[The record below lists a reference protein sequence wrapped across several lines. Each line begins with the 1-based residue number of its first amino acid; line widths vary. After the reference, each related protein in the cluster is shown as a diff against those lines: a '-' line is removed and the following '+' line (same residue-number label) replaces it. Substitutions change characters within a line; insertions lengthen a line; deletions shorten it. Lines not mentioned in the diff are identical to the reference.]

1 MRYLAL
7 ILSSAALAGCSV
19 AGLGGTKAN
28 SCAPYCQN
36 YAAPAYAGQAYAQPA
51 YAQPAYA
58 QPAYAQPFS
67 QPASNQGYWQASNQ
81 ASYSAG
87 YATQPSPQSYGT
99 HAYGTHAYGTHAYGT
114 HAYGPPPQ
122 LRGPSNPYSSRGYK
136 YGNLGAILYDHD
148 SENFGVQGR
157 IGYQSAT
164 IFGAELEGSISL
176 GSDTDEISADEL
188 AAVAGFTNP
197 VDPANPTATPSPG
210 TLTTEFTNSIAAFGV
225 ARLPISDKF
234 SVHSRAGLH
243 STRFKAELNDGVNV
257 LQQNE
262 TSFDIAYGLG
272 MSYAF
277 TPSNDIRLDYTVY
290 EGDAGGNA
298 DSLSVAVAH
307 KF

>member
-1 MRYLAL
+1 MRYLVL

-36 YAAPAYAGQAYAQPA
+36 YAAPAYAGQGYAQPA
-51 YAQPAYA
+51 YT

-87 YATQPSPQSYGT
+87 YATQPSPQS
-99 HAYGTHAYGTHAYGT
+99 YGT

-277 TPSNDIRLDYTVY
+277 TPRNDIRLDYTVY

>member
-1 MRYLAL
+1 MRYLVL

-36 YAAPAYAGQAYAQPA
+36 YAAPAYAGQSYAQPT
-51 YAQPAYA
+51 
-58 QPAYAQPFS
+58 YAQPFS

-87 YATQPSPQSYGT
+87 YATQPSPQS
-99 HAYGTHAYGTHAYGT
+99 YGT

-277 TPSNDIRLDYTVY
+277 TPRNDIRLDYTVY

>member
-19 AGLGGTKAN
+19 AGLGGSQAN

-36 YAAPAYAGQAYAQPA
+36 YVAPAYAGQAYAQ
-51 YAQPAYA
+51 Q
-58 QPAYAQPFS
+58 FS
-67 QPASNQGYWQASNQ
+67 QPASHQGYWQLSNQ

-99 HAYGTHAYGTHAYGT
+99 HAYGTHAYG
-114 HAYGPPPQ
+114 PPPQ
-122 LRGPSNPYSSRGYK
+122 LRGLSNPYSVRGYK
-136 YGNLGAILYDHD
+136 YGNLGVILYDHD
-148 SENFGVQGR
+148 SENFGIQGR
-157 IGYQSAT
+157 VGYQSAG

-176 GSDTDEISADEL
+176 GSETDEISADDL

-197 VDPANPTATPSPG
+197 IDPTNPTATPSPG

-225 ARLPISDKF
+225 ARLPISDNF
-234 SVHSRAGLH
+234 SIHSRAGLH
-243 STRFKAELNDGVNV
+243 STRFEAELNDGVNV
-257 LQQNE
+257 LRQNE
-262 TSFDIAYGLG
+262 TSVDIAYGLG

-277 TPSNDIRLDYTVY
+277 TPKNDIRLDYTVY
-290 EGDAGGNA
+290 ENDAGGNA

>member
-19 AGLGGTKAN
+19 AGLGGSQAN

-36 YAAPAYAGQAYAQPA
+36 YAAPAYASQGYAQPTYTQPT
-51 YAQPAYA
+51 YAQ
-58 QPAYAQPFS
+58 QFS

-99 HAYGTHAYGTHAYGT
+99 HAYGTHAYG
-114 HAYGPPPQ
+114 PPPQ
-122 LRGPSNPYSSRGYK
+122 LRGPSNPHSPRGYK
-136 YGNLGAILYDHD
+136 YGNLGGILYDHD
-148 SENFGVQGR
+148 SENFGIQGR

-176 GSDTDEISADEL
+176 GSDSEELDAATTEI
-188 AAVAGFTNP
+188 VRGFT
-197 VDPANPTATPSPG
+197 DPLQTPSAS
-210 TLTTEFTNSIAAFGV
+210 TLTTEFTNSVAAFGV
-225 ARLPISDKF
+225 ARLPINDRLSL
-234 SVHSRAGLH
+234 HSRAGLH
-243 STRFKAELNDGVNV
+243 ATRFRAELDDGQQV
-257 LQQNE
+257 LRQNE
-262 TSFDIAYGLG
+262 TSVDIAYGVG
-272 MSYAF
+272 ASYSF
-277 TPSNDIRLDYTVY
+277 TPKNDIRLDYTVY
-290 EGDAGGNA
+290 ENGLGGNA

>member
-19 AGLGGTKAN
+19 AGLGGSQAN

-36 YAAPAYAGQAYAQPA
+36 YVAPAYAGQAYAQPA
-51 YAQPAYA
+51 YAQPTYA
-58 QPAYAQPFS
+58 QQFS
-67 QPASNQGYWQASNQ
+67 QPASHQGYWQLSNQ

-87 YATQPSPQSYGT
+87 YATQPNPQN
-99 HAYGTHAYGTHAYGT
+99 YGTHAYGT

-122 LRGPSNPYSSRGYK
+122 LRGLSNPYSARGYK
-136 YGNLGAILYDHD
+136 YGNLGVILYDHD
-148 SENFGVQGR
+148 SENFGIQGR
-157 IGYQSAT
+157 VGYQSAG

-176 GSDTDEISADEL
+176 GSETDEISADDL

-197 VDPANPTATPSPG
+197 IDPTNPTATPSPG

-225 ARLPISDKF
+225 ARLPISDNF
-234 SVHSRAGLH
+234 SIHSRAGLH
-243 STRFKAELNDGVNV
+243 STRFEAELNDGVNV
-257 LQQNE
+257 LRQNE
-262 TSFDIAYGLG
+262 TSVDIAYGLG

-277 TPSNDIRLDYTVY
+277 TPKNDIRLDYTVY
-290 EGDAGGNA
+290 ENDAGGNA

>member
-19 AGLGGTKAN
+19 AGLGGSQAN

-36 YAAPAYAGQAYAQPA
+36 YAARAYAGQAYAQPA
-51 YAQPAYA
+51 YAQ
-58 QPAYAQPFS
+58 QFS
-67 QPASNQGYWQASNQ
+67 QPASNQGYWQPSNQ

-87 YATQPSPQSYGT
+87 YATQPGPQS
-99 HAYGTHAYGTHAYGT
+99 YGT

-122 LRGPSNPYSSRGYK
+122 LRGLSNPYSARGYK
-136 YGNLGAILYDHD
+136 YGNLGVILYDHD
-148 SENFGVQGR
+148 SENFGIQGR
-157 IGYQSAT
+157 VGYQSAG

-176 GSDTDEISADEL
+176 GSETDEISADDL

-197 VDPANPTATPSPG
+197 IDPTNPTATPSPG

-225 ARLPISDKF
+225 ARLPISDNF
-234 SVHSRAGLH
+234 SIHSRAGLH
-243 STRFKAELNDGVNV
+243 STRFEAELNDGVNV
-257 LQQNE
+257 LRQNE
-262 TSFDIAYGLG
+262 TSVDIAYGLG

-277 TPSNDIRLDYTVY
+277 TPKNDIRLDYTVY
-290 EGDAGGNA
+290 ENDAGGNA

>member
-1 MRYLAL
+1 MFFNNCLDSFEGKIMRYLAL

-36 YAAPAYAGQAYAQPA
+36 YAAPAYAGQGYAQPT
-51 YAQPAYA
+51 YTQPT
-58 QPAYAQPFS
+58 YAQPFS

-99 HAYGTHAYGTHAYGT
+99 HAYGTHAYG
-114 HAYGPPPQ
+114 PPPQ
-122 LRGPSNPYSSRGYK
+122 LRGPSNPYSARGYK
-136 YGNLGAILYDHD
+136 YGNLGVVLYDHD

-277 TPSNDIRLDYTVY
+277 TPRNDIRLDYTVY

>member
-19 AGLGGTKAN
+19 AGLGGSQAN

-36 YAAPAYAGQAYAQPA
+36 YVAPAYAGQAYAQPT
-51 YAQPAYA
+51 YAQ
-58 QPAYAQPFS
+58 QFS
-67 QPASNQGYWQASNQ
+67 QPASHQGYWQLSNQ

-99 HAYGTHAYGTHAYGT
+99 QAYGTHAYGT

-122 LRGPSNPYSSRGYK
+122 LRGLSNPYSARGYK
-136 YGNLGAILYDHD
+136 YGNLGVILYDHD
-148 SENFGVQGR
+148 SENFGIQGR
-157 IGYQSAT
+157 VGYQSAG

-176 GSDTDEISADEL
+176 GSETDEISADDL
-188 AAVAGFTNP
+188 AAVAGFTNSI
-197 VDPANPTATPSPG
+197 DPTNPTATPSPG

-225 ARLPISDKF
+225 ARLPISDNF
-234 SVHSRAGLH
+234 SIHSRAGLH
-243 STRFKAELNDGVNV
+243 STRFEAELNDGVNV
-257 LQQNE
+257 LRQNE
-262 TSFDIAYGLG
+262 TSVDIAYGLG

-277 TPSNDIRLDYTVY
+277 TPKNDIRLDYTVY
-290 EGDAGGNA
+290 ENDAGGNA

>member
-19 AGLGGTKAN
+19 AGLGGSQAN

-36 YAAPAYAGQAYAQPA
+36 YVAPAYAGQAYAQ
-51 YAQPAYA
+51 Q
-58 QPAYAQPFS
+58 FS
-67 QPASNQGYWQASNQ
+67 QPASHQGYWQLSNQ

-99 HAYGTHAYGTHAYGT
+99 HAYGTHAYG
-114 HAYGPPPQ
+114 PPPQ
-122 LRGPSNPYSSRGYK
+122 LRGLSNPYSVRGYK
-136 YGNLGAILYDHD
+136 YGNLGVILYDHD
-148 SENFGVQGR
+148 SENFGIQGR
-157 IGYQSAT
+157 VGYQSAG

-176 GSDTDEISADEL
+176 GSETDEISADDL

-197 VDPANPTATPSPG
+197 IDPTNPTATPSPG

-225 ARLPISDKF
+225 ARLPISYNF
-234 SVHSRAGLH
+234 SIHSRAGLH
-243 STRFKAELNDGVNV
+243 STRFEAELNDGVNV
-257 LQQNE
+257 LRQNE
-262 TSFDIAYGLG
+262 TSVDIAYGLG

-277 TPSNDIRLDYTVY
+277 TPKNDIRLDYTVY
-290 EGDAGGNA
+290 ENDAGGNA